1 MLTGRNEIAGSFKY
15 LGGGGENLPGKRARK
30 KEKHSWY
37 NSAKGNTSSSS
48 VGAETE
54 ENVNA
59 FKSGLRALFI
69 FIPPK

>member
-15 LGGGGENLPGKRARK
+15 LGEGGNLPRKRARK

-59 FKSGLRALFI
+59 FISGLRALFI